1 MSVFDLDTV
10 FSFKSHP
17 DFFWKER
24 DGVKNN
30 TVRKV
35 ELDDER
41 FRMLI
46 AWSEIGFNDGDIWI
60 EIVNTKNSDSFIRE
74 IRDITVW
81 DDLMIITWNP
91 HKKYDKTTR

>member
-60 EIVNTKNSDSFIRE
+60 EIVNCVNNESFKRT
-74 IRDITVW
+74 IRDISVYGK
-81 DDLMIITWNP
+81 LMIITWNFDL
-91 HKKYDKTTR
+91 KEE

>member
-46 AWSEIGFNDGDIWI
+46 AWSEIGFNDRDIWI
-60 EIVNTKNSDSFIRE
+60 EIVNCVTHESFKRT
-74 IRDITVW
+74 IRDISVYEK
-81 DDLMIITWNP
+81 LMIITWNFDL
-91 HKKYDKTTR
+91 KKE